1 MLSPSLTQD
10 TQSPWQPSA
19 SPEQVITFPLPS
31 PYGHNIPEFLS
42 IPEPPQQNLLKQSI
56 LFYNY
61 ENYQRQLIWSL
72 KIFPQL
78 MFLYLETTCA
88 PLLTSIN
95 TFGIFQADCQAF
107 ISHCMCQVSKTFCFF
122 RIISSAPCHR
132 SFTGHHP
139 LAALCKSW
147 TNVRISVLIPT
158 PPPHTQS
165 SLQTS
170 LLSPAHH
177 FTAGFNFHPNC
188 SS

>member
-31 PYGHNIPEFLS
+31 LHGHNIPEFLS

-56 LFYNY
+56 LFY

-78 MFLYLETTCA
+78 MFLYMETTCA

-95 TFGIFQADCQAF
+95 TFRIFQADCQAF

-122 RIISSAPCHR
+122 SIISSAPCHR

-147 TNVRISVLIPT
+147 TSVRISVLT
-158 PPPHTQS
+158 PPTHTQS

-177 FTAGFNFHPNC
+177 FTAGFNFHPYC